1 MAAVVAAVITAAATP
16 GLTGILTRF
25 ALSTA
30 ASFILSK
37 AFQPD
42 IPTNSPAAQAADP
55 GVKQRIPTQ
64 TSNKIPVFYGE
75 GRLFG
80 SIWHAAISSDN
91 QKMAFIV
98 LLCEGP
104 ISSINNIWWDQYQ
117 LTLDGSGDVTNAT
130 DRSGN
135 TDDFLNGNLKILK
148 FPSGGPCT
156 PMENFDPNKWGDGN
170 VRNMPNLAYLYVEL
184 NYNRDE
190 GITGLTN
197 KLSAEI
203 QGKLVK
209 TFTAPTT
216 TTPTTVSSALSYSN
230 NPAEC
235 FYDYLTS
242 TIYGAGNIIS
252 SDKVDLETFH
262 TSKEFCNTQ
271 KDYYTDNVQSG
282 TAKRYTCNGLVNT
295 NNNRDIIITDFTSCS
310 QSTFGY
316 SLGKFQLIPN
326 TTGTSVMSF
335 NSELGN
341 IYGSLV
347 TVNEGLNESYNLIET
362 SFMSKA
368 NLYQDDQVYVNLTNR
383 AFNEVELVKNIRARF
398 TNNNVEA
405 ERLSTVLLNN
415 SRNNLTVTFKTDLRA
430 LKVQINDIISVSNE
444 VYQNKLF
451 RIVALNETDINGG
464 IAGYEI
470 VAREYDENDYVDLEI
485 NLNSDANNSD
495 LPNPRIFSSI
505 TDLSSQAINANGSV
519 PFIDLSW
526 TIPSGIVER
535 FELVSSS
542 SEFGV
547 YKPVDNIFTTT
558 GTFTNGENFIRKVI
572 NVDYADNLYFKVR
585 PANQF
590 VKGQFSNVVH
600 IEDFNSSDSFISAGV
615 SGILS
620 TSTDSINPDLVN
632 DRYVQLKYADSN
644 QGLNIRNDYHASIF
658 NQTHTLGINP
668 VINSINRSYNSLD
681 GSITF
686 PNAYD
691 NKDNANEIQKIDISG
706 TRSNIGSP
714 NNIEINLT
722 HDVTKL
728 NSLQTVN
735 NIKTFGPYG
744 FLNLDTVNND
754 LKFNN
759 IIGLKGLIPSGVS
772 TSSNFGQFC
781 YMNNDLIAITDSQN
795 LHLFS
800 INSKHKIDYIS
811 SVVYSTIIST
821 LTFNPVHLH
830 INNLNEVLVVRTATS
845 ISGGYDEA
853 IDKFDSDLSYLG
865 GNYYVSPGNANNIYK
880 SVGNFIVY
888 SYYLQINP
896 TNSAEKIYALDTTQ
910 VWNNGSSS
918 GNDILARTTLYTQND
933 PNNKSIY
940 DFELIEQS
948 NSSLVKAFILTSVPN
963 SVFGELVDEQ
973 LLVQALAPID
983 VNSTYPSMSNWTLT
997 TGSKITASSYY
1008 DKKDSIHVV
1017 NSSTLLIRGFNNT
1030 QIGKINVSGINL
1042 QNSDISLYEGSYN
1055 LGNNEIYKG
1064 YGEYFSIGN
1073 NIHYYKNS
1081 YNSSNTVI
1089 NFSGD
1094 LTSNLTIENSLF
1106 TSNISVTNN
1115 NALQILSKLR
1125 EDLIQLTNFDYNVST
1140 PIYTDSING
1149 GLSGWKIFIEF
1160 NNASSSEVISFLDT
1174 SNNSL
1179 FVNELYQNINV
1190 GNPGSSIT
1198 ISFPD
1203 SINGNTI
1210 SINEIYLTSS
1220 NLNNNIDTIGND
1232 LVSKLNQSS
1241 SDYIA
1246 TFDNTLNEISI
1257 EFTNYVNSN
1266 SSLWITTI
1274 DNGSATQPS
1283 DISFTNYI
1291 DTEFVIR
1298 DTINISTT
1306 NLYGTVINGTQIIR
1320 ELMDGSIP
1328 GTNGVVE
1335 LPLGDINVQVNWLN
1349 QRMVSFNNKINFSI
1363 DSFDPNRLNMNA
1375 SEIQT
1380 NIGLNI
1386 EFNNPQILA
1395 TIVEGTLGIDQTI
1408 IDNAP
1413 KSEFTIS
1420 NPNELIADYSISV
1433 VGINPPIPGLENPD
1447 FQSVLDL
1454 MNNFYSDFDFSYNQ
1468 AYYPAVSSELAFF
1481 RIQSNIPY
1489 YLNDD
1494 SFIITANDQ
1503 SISGFSNMTAGN
1515 ISLSNNYIASSY
1527 NGGGQIPS
1535 HYGIRAVN
1543 IINKNNFSSNPSDYF
1558 WFTLV
1563 STHTDDST
1571 SDVIVPSYNVKS
1583 LHTPFFKFN
1592 DQSTRSDEFKIIP
1605 ANSDGNYVI
1614 DSEIL
1619 TTQSLYGIVIFNN
1632 DVAPLSGAEM
1642 IFFVDKFF
1650 FGKRIKDN
1658 LELPTSGQGSIIYI
1672 DGNYTEDASQFPGGF
1687 SNTIYR
1693 DIDNNSFDI
1702 NSIYE
1707 LVRQD
1712 PTDSNNVTL
1721 RYRKYTN

>member
-1 MAAVVAAVITAAATP
+1 MAAIVAAVVAAASTP

-37 AFQPD
+37 TFQPD
-42 IPTNSPAAQAADP
+42 IPANSPAAQAADP

-104 ISSINNIWWDQYQ
+104 IHSINNIWWDQYQ
-117 LTLDGSGDVTNAT
+117 LTLDGSGNVTNAT

-135 TDDFLNGNLKILK
+135 TDDFLNGNLKVLK
-148 FPSGGPCT
+148 FPDGGPCT
-156 PMENFDPNKWGDGN
+156 PMENFDPKWGDGN
-170 VRNMPNLAYLYVEL
+170 VRDMPNLAYLYLEL
-184 NYNRDE
+184 DYNRDE
-190 GITGLTN
+190 GITGLTS
-197 KLSAEI
+197 KLAAEI

-216 TTPTTVSSALSYSN
+216 TNPTTVSSTLSYSN

-252 SDKVDLETFH
+252 PDKVDLETFH

-271 KDYYTDNVQSG
+271 KNYYIDNVQSG

-341 IYGSLV
+341 IYGPLV

-368 NLYQDDQVYVNLTNR
+368 NLYQDDQVYVNLANR
-383 AFNEVELVKNIRARF
+383 GFNEVELVKNIRARF

-444 VYQNKLF
+444 VYNNKLF

-470 VAREYDENDYVDLEI
+470 VAREYDANDYVDLQI

-495 LPNPRIFSSI
+495 LPNPRIFSPI
-505 TDLSSQAINANGSV
+505 IDLTSQAINANGSV

-526 TIPSGIVER
+526 TIPEGIVER
-535 FELVSSS
+535 FELVSSN

-558 GTFTNGENFIRKVI
+558 GTFVSGENFIRRVV

-590 VKGQFSNVVH
+590 VKGQFSNVAH
-600 IEDFNSSDSFISAGV
+600 IVDFNSSDSFLSVGV

-620 TSTDSINPDLVN
+620 TSTNSINPDLVN
-632 DRYVQLKYADSN
+632 DRYVQLKYADN
-644 QGLNIRNDYHASIF
+644 DQGLNMRNDYHASIF
-658 NQTHTLGINP
+658 NQSYALGINP
-668 VINSINRSYNSLD
+668 VINSINRSHIPLD
-681 GSITF
+681 GSISF
-686 PNAYD
+686 PD
-691 NKDNANEIQKIDISG
+691 NYENKETSNEIQKIDING
-706 TRSNIGSP
+706 TRSNVGTP

-728 NSLQTVN
+728 NSLQTVD

-759 IIGLKGLIPSGVS
+759 IIGLKGLIPVEFN
-772 TSSNFGQFC
+772 TSSNFGEFC
-781 YMNNDLIAITDSQN
+781 YMNSDLIAITDSQN

-811 SVVYSTIIST
+811 SIVYSTIIT
-821 LTFNPVHLH
+821 IPFNPVHLH
-830 INNLNEVLVVRTATS
+830 INNLNEVLVVRTAAAINS
-845 ISGGYDEA
+845 YDDA
-853 IDKFDSDLSYLG
+853 IDKFDSNLNYLG
-865 GNYYVSPGNANNIYK
+865 GNYYVSPSNVNNVYR
-880 SVGNFIVY
+880 SVGNFIAY
-888 SYYLQINP
+888 SYHVQVSTSSL
-896 TNSAEKIYALDTTQ
+896 ERIYAIDTTQ
-910 VWNNGSSS
+910 VWNNASSQNS
-918 GNDILARTTLYTQND
+918 DILAHTTLYTQND

-940 DFELIEQS
+940 DFALIEQS
-948 NSSLVKAFILTSVPN
+948 DPRLVKAFILTSIPD

-973 LLVQALAPID
+973 LLAQALAPID
-983 VNSTYPSMSNWTLT
+983 VNDPNPSISYWDNTV
-997 TGSKITASSYY
+997 GSKTTASFYY

-1030 QIGKINVSGINL
+1030 QIGKVNVSGIDL
-1042 QNSDISLYEGSYN
+1042 QNSDVSLYESDYN

-1073 NIHYYKNS
+1073 NIHYYKDS

-1089 NFSGD
+1089 DFSGD
-1094 LTSNLTIENSLF
+1094 LTSNLTIENQSF
-1106 TSNISVTNN
+1106 STNISGTND

-1125 EDLIQLTNFDYNVST
+1125 EDLIQLSNFNYNIST
-1140 PIYTDSING
+1140 PIYTNSING

-1160 NNASSSEVISFLDT
+1160 NNESSSEAISFLDT
-1174 SNNSL
+1174 SNNPL
-1179 FVNELYQNINV
+1179 FVNELYQNINE
-1190 GNPGSSIT
+1190 GNIGSSIT

-1210 SINEIYLTSS
+1210 SINENYLTSNS
-1220 NLNNNIDTIGND
+1220 LNNNIEIIGND
-1232 LVSKLNQSS
+1232 LVNKLNQSS
-1241 SDYIA
+1241 SNYIA

-1266 SSLWITTI
+1266 SSLWSATI
-1274 DNGSATQPS
+1274 DNGQATNPS
-1283 DISFTNYI
+1283 DISFDTYI
-1291 DTEFVIR
+1291 DTQSNIR
-1298 DTINISTT
+1298 DTINIFAT
-1306 NLYGTVINGTQIIR
+1306 NLYDTVINGTQIIR
-1320 ELMDGSIP
+1320 ELLAGNIP
-1328 GTNGVVE
+1328 GTNGAIE
-1335 LPLGDINVQVNWLN
+1335 LPLGDINVQINFIN
-1349 QRMVSFNNKINFSI
+1349 QLMSSFNNKINFI
-1363 DSFDPNRLNMNA
+1363 TDSFDLNRLNINA
-1375 SEIQT
+1375 PEIQT

-1386 EFNNPQILA
+1386 EFNNPEILT

-1420 NPNELIADYSISV
+1420 NPNELIADYSISA

-1447 FQSVLDL
+1447 FQSVLDSIS
-1454 MNNFYSDFDFSYNQ
+1454 NFYSDFNFSYNQ
-1468 AYYPAVSSELAFF
+1468 AYYPAVGTELAFF

-1494 SFIITANDQ
+1494 SFIITTNDQ
-1503 SISGFSNMTAGN
+1503 SIDGFSNMTSGN
-1515 ISLSNNYIASSY
+1515 ISLSDNYIEASY

-1558 WFTLV
+1558 WFTLI
-1563 STHTDDST
+1563 STHTDDSAFDT
-1571 SDVIVPSYNVKS
+1571 IVPSYHVKS

-1592 DQSTRSDEFKIIP
+1592 DQSTRSDEFKLIP
-1605 ANSDGNYVI
+1605 ANINGNYVI

-1619 TTQSLYGIVIFNN
+1619 TTQSLYGITIFNN
-1632 DVAPLSGAEM
+1632 GTPPLSGAEM

-1650 FGKRIKDN
+1650 FGKRIKDYLN
-1658 LELPTSGQGSIIYI
+1658 LPTSGQGTIVYI
-1672 DGNYTEDASQFPGGF
+1672 DENYTEDESTFPDGF
-1687 SNTIYR
+1687 DNTIYR
-1693 DIDNNSFDI
+1693 DIDNNPFDA

-1712 PTDSNNVTL
+1712 PDDSNNLTL
-1721 RYRKYTN
+1721 RYRKYTS